1 MTAEVAHPHGWS
13 DWYRFARS
21 EFGYGHDESV
31 EYANLRFVEEQNRGA
46 LRARQALAA
55 QPVRT
60 RHSGHHL
67 D

>member
-1 MTAEVAHPHGWS
+1 VTVEAPHPHSWS

-21 EFGYGHDESV
+21 EFGYEHDECV

-46 LRARQALAA
+46 LRARQDIAS

-60 RHSGHHL
+60 RHSTNHP